1 MKNDTSRRGFLAGAV
16 AAPSLLAPPTTKTP
30 TSGKLSYR
38 TLGNTGL
45 KVTTVGFGCM
55 VTSDGSVIER
65 AADMGINYFDTAR
78 VYSQGNNERMVG
90 AALGTRR
97 KNVILSSKT
106 KGETAAA
113 AMKDLETSLRDLN
126 TDYLDIWYLHAK
138 DTGAQV
144 TDELLEMQQQAKKA
158 GKIRFA
164 GVSLHNNHKDV
175 VSACLAKKKTD
186 VILLTYNFA
195 MDPAVISPLVETIAK
210 AGVGI
215 VAMKVMAGRFKM
227 DSSYDYDK
235 AKAVMTKTGAPL
247 AALKYALK
255 NTNIHTAIPSTT
267 DLEQLEENFRAM
279 SEVFVPKDAQLLA
292 AQLRPHPAP
301 LLPHVRRLPGYLPEG
316 PAGVRHAPLPELCG
330 RLRAVQHGAHR
341 VRVVA
346 GEVDGSALRR
356 LCVVRCPVSE
366 RSARAGAVGAGAGI
380 IRLRSGYVI

>member
-38 TLGNTGL
+38 MLGNTGL

-90 AALGTRR
+90 AALGARR

-113 AMKDLETSLRDLN
+113 AMKDLEISLRDLN

-138 DTGAQV
+138 DTAAQV

-164 GVSLHNNHKDV
+164 GVSLHNGHKEV
-175 VSACLAKKKTD
+175 VEACLAKKKTD
-186 VILLTYNFA
+186 VILITYNFA
-195 MDPAVISPLVETIAK
+195 MDQAVMSPLLESITK
-210 AGVGI
+210 AGVGT

-227 DSSYDYDK
+227 DRSYDYDK
-235 AKAVMTKTGAPL
+235 AKAVMGKTGAPL
-247 AALKYALK
+247 AALKFALK
-255 NTNIHTAIPSTT
+255 NTNINTTIPSTT

-292 AQLRPHPAP
+292 AQLENIRPLYCRMCGGCQGTCPKG
-301 LLPHVRRLPGYLPEG
+301 LPVSDMLRYLSYAEGYGQFSMARTEFASLPEKLTE
-316 PAGVRHAPLPELCG
+316 VRCG
-330 RLRAVQHGAHR
+330 DCASCAVQCPNGVH
-341 VRVVA
+341 VP
-346 GEVDGSALRR
+346 ER
-356 LCVVRCPVSE
+356 L
-366 RSARAGAVGAGAGI
+366 ARAQELFG
-380 IRLRSGYVI
+380 